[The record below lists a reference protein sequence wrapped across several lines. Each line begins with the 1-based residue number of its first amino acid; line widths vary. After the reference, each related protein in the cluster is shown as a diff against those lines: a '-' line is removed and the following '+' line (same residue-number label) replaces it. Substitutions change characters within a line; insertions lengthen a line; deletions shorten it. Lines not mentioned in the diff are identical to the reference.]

1 MFWRRDL
8 IYGEE
13 IQYQLSIARN
23 NQMNATPSKNRV
35 VAVCWL
41 GTALVSFDYTA
52 VTIAL
57 PELSRY
63 FEAGTSEVS
72 WLSLGYLASLATF
85 LLPSTSLL
93 GHLGLRRTLAA
104 SFCVFAFA
112 SLGCMLSR
120 DLTLLVAFRVLQ
132 GAAGAIIYVAGPIF
146 IQALVPKNQRADSF
160 RIFATA
166 GPAGL
171 CAGPLIGGLITEL
184 VGWQFIFLFNIPL
197 AALALFLLKPGNWS
211 YGDAGRHA
219 PNLLSL
225 SIMACGTLALVL
237 ALNQGKEWGWSSP
250 PILGLL
256 AASGLLLALTNQLE
270 RKVKNRIF
278 PPGLLRVQSFKFGT
292 IAIFIFLVTFGGLV
306 FLLPF
311 FLQWQLAL
319 GPGSTGL
326 LLAVQPT
333 TAAVGAVLASSVFLR
348 WQAQTI
354 ALLGL
359 GVFAVGLLLLA
370 SPLGASNTTVL
381 VFALACA
388 GAGSGLIIP
397 CVFQILMSE
406 LEEPLIFSGT
416 ALQSFGRILG
426 QLIGVVSF
434 ETIFSQLSSSVFHR
448 HVTGNQLYGYTA
460 AFLFGLVCVVISGIL
475 VLKTRKNAAAETG
488 KENKN
493 E

>member
-1 MFWRRDL
+1 MV
-8 IYGEE
+8 
-13 IQYQLSIARN
+13 
-23 NQMNATPSKNRV
+23 ATPSKNRV

-93 GHLGLRRTLAA
+93 GQLGLRRTLAT

-112 SLGCMLSR
+112 SFGCMLTQN
-120 DLTLLVAFRVLQ
+120 LMLLVAFRVLQ

-146 IQALVPKNQRADSF
+146 IQALVPRDQRADSF

-171 CAGPLIGGLITEL
+171 CAGPLLGGLITEYA
-184 VGWQFIFLFNIPL
+184 GWQFIFLLNIPL
-197 AALALFLLKPGNWS
+197 AAIALFLLKPGNWS
-211 YGDAGRHA
+211 HDDAGRHA

-237 ALNQGKEWGWSSP
+237 ALNKGKEWGWSSP

-256 AASGLLLALTNQLE
+256 TASVLLLALTNQLE
-270 RKVKNRIF
+270 RRVKNKIL
-278 PPGLLRVQSFKFGT
+278 PPGLLHVQSFKFGT
-292 IAIFIFLVTFGGLV
+292 ISIFTFLVAFGGLV

-333 TAAVGAVLASSVFLR
+333 TAAIGAALASSVFLR
-348 WQAQTI
+348 WQPQII
-354 ALLGL
+354 ALLGI
-359 GVFAVGLLLLA
+359 GVFAAGLLLLA
-370 SPLGASNTTVL
+370 SPFGASNTAVL

-388 GAGSGLIIP
+388 GAGSGLFIP

-406 LEEPLIFSGT
+406 LEGPLIFSGT

-448 HVTGNQLYGYTA
+448 HATENQTFGYTA
-460 AFLFGLVCVVISGIL
+460 AFLFGLACLVISGIFIS
-475 VLKTRKNAAAETG
+475 KTPRNVAAETG
-488 KENKN
+488 KEIKN